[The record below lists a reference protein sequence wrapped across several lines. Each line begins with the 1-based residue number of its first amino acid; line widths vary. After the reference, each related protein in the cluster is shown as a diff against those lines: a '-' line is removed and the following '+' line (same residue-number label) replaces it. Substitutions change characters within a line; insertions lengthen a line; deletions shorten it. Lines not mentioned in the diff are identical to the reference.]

1 MSIHPRTPTK
11 PKPKQNI
18 LKQKQKPKKTNET
31 LKDTMGTEK
40 NLLGSDK
47 YNRAQGKQSTFHL
60 NLNLNII

>member
-1 MSIHPRTPTK
+1 MTIVKCKCQYPRTPTK
-11 PKPKQNI
+11 KN
-18 LKQKQKPKKTNET
+18 TNET

-60 NLNLNII
+60 NLNII